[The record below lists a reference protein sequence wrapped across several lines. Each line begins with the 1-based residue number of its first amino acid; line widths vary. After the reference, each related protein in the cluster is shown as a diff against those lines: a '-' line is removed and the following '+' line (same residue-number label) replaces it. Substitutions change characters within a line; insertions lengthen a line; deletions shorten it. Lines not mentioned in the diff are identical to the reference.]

1 MIRDIQEL
9 VDDYLN
15 WLEDTSNIEE
25 VRDWIEITSPYLDR
39 HNDYFQIYAVPT
51 DDGFRL
57 TDDGYILSD
66 LAQSGCNIDSRKRK
80 DLLRT
85 TLKSFGVRI
94 HDNELTATTSK
105 RDFAFHKHI
114 LIQAMLSID
123 DLFYSTSSNAANLF
137 YEDVVSWMDLGNI
150 QYLPNMKMAGERGYD
165 HRFDFVIPR
174 RPGRIVHTVNQPNRS
189 VCESLAISW
198 FDAQISR
205 HPKTIAYALLN
216 DSHTNVPKE
225 VLDALLAYDIVPV
238 PWSDRESVLA
248 ELAA

>member
-1 MIRDIQEL
+1 MIRDIPEL

-15 WLEDTSNIEE
+15 WLEDTSNLEE
-25 VRDWIEITSPYLDR
+25 VRDWIEISSPYLDR
-39 HNDYFQIYAVPT
+39 HNDYFQIHAVPT

-66 LAQSGCNIDSRKRK
+66 LEQSGCNIDSKKRK

-85 TLKSFGVRI
+85 TLNSFGVRI

-105 RDFAFHKHI
+105 RYFAFHKHI

-123 DLFYSTSSNAANLF
+123 DLFYSTSSNVANLF

-150 QYLPNMKMAGERGYD
+150 QYLPNMKMASECGYD

-198 FDAQISR
+198 FDTRISR
-205 HPKTIAYALLN
+205 HPKT
-216 DSHTNVPKE
+216 
-225 VLDALLAYDIVPV
+225 
-238 PWSDRESVLA
+238 DRKSVV
-248 ELAA
+248 